1 MFKIN
6 HDKTFV
12 YSLIQV
18 RDLTRPILQREEP
31 IESLMFLWANKTAI
45 PHIECLETWWKNQGH
60 GLDDDGDPNWDEEM
74 EHTR

>member
-45 PHIECLETWWKNQGH
+45 PHIECLETW
-60 GLDDDGDPNWDEEM
+60 
-74 EHTR
+74 